1 MSKLFR
7 VFDVLKPSSP
17 GCALGGS
24 CLGLLAALFFSP
36 ALHAAAPIA
45 DDWWG
50 TVTWVVDGDTVR
62 VRPLVGNLRPVA
74 VRLNGIDAPEICQK
88 GGVAARDALQRQL
101 KGQRVRVHSE
111 AHDRYGRVLGR
122 LDVDGQDPAARL
134 VSLGWAWAYEY
145 RTGQGPYAAQ
155 QRQAE
160 RLNLGLFASGL
171 PEEPAAFRKRHGAC
185 PHPPRGVPQR

>member
-7 VFDVLKPSSP
+7 VFDVLKPSSS
-17 GCALGGS
+17 GRALDGS
-24 CLGLLAALFFSP
+24 CLGLLAALLFSP

-145 RTGQGPYAAQ
+145 RTGHGPYAAQ